1 MTSKERL
8 QELLTELYAR
18 NDKIGKSD
26 AEALAK
32 NALDYLNGEA
42 KLQEDIPVRL
52 IKGGTY
58 KIKGY
63 YLENTLLHDIR
74 GASAIITEV
83 QEHIVPAFLEKEL
96 GFDSILYNGG
106 GNLFALVPADCDADL
121 GCRIEQEAQRYLLTA
136 NTAYFLSDEIM
147 LSDLLGKDYK
157 SVVMQKEIQLNERK
171 KSKVLSS
178 ISPKS
183 EFIGGRIMGDVLI
196 DARALPQAREYCDHC
211 HKRLAYYKKD
221 EKPICGGC
229 LHKVCVGGAQKRW
242 YIEEYADHVRN
253 HQNDTDLN
261 VQFGIRETSDIDP
274 DHIAVIYA
282 DGNNM
287 GGIIQ
292 GITRLDEMMTF
303 SAFVKKTMPEVVYS
317 ALCKNTVDRVEFTAL
332 GGDDVFIIVPA
343 RKAMR
348 SAVEMI
354 ERYNKAFADKYPGSN
369 STLSVGICI
378 AKPNTPIKIMLEAAE
393 DELDK
398 AKKLV
403 RETGCAGSLSYVIF
417 DSYEGVSG
425 ERGRWTLLPYSLDA
439 AKQIIVFA
447 DELRKNGNL
456 QTRLQNIASAFRNAE
471 SDTEASLFFE
481 YINAKENKAEN
492 KIELYAIHGYQQ
504 KSCYYENAA
513 GKACYIW
520 EDLLDL
526 IKFGE

>member
-1 MTSKERL
+1 METQRKRL
-8 QELLTELYAR
+8 QAILAELYKR
-18 NDKIGKSD
+18 IGEAN
-26 AEALAK
+26 AEALAA
-32 NALDYLNGEA
+32 NAVSFLSGNAPL
-42 KLQEDIPVRL
+42 KKDIPIRL

-63 YLENTLLHDIR
+63 YLENSRLHDIR
-74 GASAIITEV
+74 GASAVITEV
-83 QEHIVPAFLEKEL
+83 QERIVPDFLQKKI

-121 GCRIEQEAQRYLLTA
+121 GYQLEAEAQRYLLTA
-136 NTAYFLSDEIM
+136 NTAYFLTEEM
-147 LSDLLGKDYK
+147 QLSELLGRNYK
-157 SVVMQKEIQLNERK
+157 SIVMQKESQLNERK
-171 KSKVLSS
+171 KTKVLSDTV
-178 ISPKS
+178 PKS
-183 EFIGGRIMGDVLI
+183 EFLGGRIMGDVLI
-196 DARALPQAREYCDHC
+196 DAGEFPQAWEYCDHC
-211 HKRLAYYKKD
+211 RKRLAYYKKD
-221 EKPICGGC
+221 GNPICGGC

-253 HQNDTDLN
+253 HQNDTDLK

-292 GITRLDEMMTF
+292 GITRLDEMMAF

-317 ALCKNTVDRVEFTAL
+317 ALCKNMVDRVEFTAL

-354 ERYNKAFADKYPGSN
+354 ERYNKAFAAKYPGSN

-425 ERGRWTLLPYSLDA
+425 ERGRWTLLPYSLDG
-439 AKQIIVFA
+439 AKQIMSFA
-447 DELRKNGNL
+447 DTLRKNGTL
-456 QTRLQNIASAFRNAE
+456 QTRLRNIASAFRNAE

-481 YINAKENKAEN
+481 YINAKETKAEN
-492 KIELYAIHGYQQ
+492 KIKLSAIHGYQL
-504 KSCYYENAA
+504 KGCYYENTA
-513 GKACYIW
+513 GQACCIW